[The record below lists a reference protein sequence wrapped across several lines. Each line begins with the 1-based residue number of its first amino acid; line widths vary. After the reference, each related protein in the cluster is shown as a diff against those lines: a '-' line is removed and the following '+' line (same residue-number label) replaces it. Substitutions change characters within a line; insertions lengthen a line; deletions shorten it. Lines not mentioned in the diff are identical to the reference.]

1 LALRGVSSS
10 VSKRPPTGLV
20 YGVSALILAGVVI
33 TTLAFGLGVGV
44 AYGSGIDGRLGS
56 QVERDFVGDQNAEA
70 TALSNSDPSAM
81 SRRLTGN
88 ALEDVSQQ
96 ISDQAAA
103 GAVPTVSF
111 QTASLTILRA
121 PDPIDSS
128 LLIEVQ
134 EDGTKT
140 VITTAGP
147 NSTPT
152 QQTISFH
159 GNFWLRQDTSGR
171 YLIADQSIQNL
182 PSSNLPAVALMAVAL
197 VWIGL
202 AALLVRRRRLQ
213 VIPAPAP
220 DGLAAAV
227 AAVAQAPAAYE
238 PIKAAG
244 NHSAPVVIRTFGGL
258 QLHQD
263 GQEWASALKGR
274 SVTAFIWLRLLVA
287 AIRDPHARPSRDE
300 LGRQA
305 APGRDRET
313 QLKLMRNVIYQGLP
327 ELPPALRD
335 RIRVEPQVMSLKLD
349 GCDIDAINLLFIS
362 AECAG
367 GSVLALSQLA
377 RVRQAIDATAGVF
390 LPEFESVED
399 IATDRHPTC
408 SDLIR
413 GQRDLLAGK
422 RLELIVWLAD
432 SYMATNLPAE
442 AIAILEPALSAQ
454 PARDDL
460 RVRLGAAYN
469 SAGRSADAAGL
480 DARRV
485 PGFTNEVL
493 PNWPRRR

>member
-1 LALRGVSSS
+1 MSSS
-10 VSKRPPTGLV
+10 LSKGPPTGLL
-20 YGVSALILAGVVI
+20 YGLSAIILVGVVI
-33 TTLAFGLGVGV
+33 TTAALGLGVRI

-56 QVERDFVGDQNAEA
+56 QIERDFVSDQNAEA
-70 TALSNSDPSAM
+70 IALSNSDPSAF

-96 ISDQAAA
+96 ISNQTAA
-103 GAVPTVSF
+103 GSAPSVNF
-111 QTASLTILRA
+111 QAGSLTILRA
-121 PDPIDSS
+121 PDPIDPS

-140 VITTAGP
+140 LTMTAGP

-152 QQTISFH
+152 QQTINFH
-159 GNFWLRQDTSGR
+159 GDFWLRQDATGR
-171 YLIADQSIQNL
+171 YLIADQTIQNQ
-182 PSSNLPAVALMAVAL
+182 PSSNLPVLALMAVAL

-202 AALLVRRRRLQ
+202 AAVLVRRRQLQ
-213 VIPAPAP
+213 VIPAPAA

-227 AAVAQAPAAYE
+227 ATVAQAPAAYE
-238 PIKAAG
+238 PIEAA
-244 NHSAPVVIRTFGGL
+244 VVIRTFGGL

-274 SVTAFIWLRLLVA
+274 SVTAFIWLRLLLA
-287 AIRDPHARPSRDE
+287 TIRDPNARPSRDE

-335 RIRVEPQVMSLKLD
+335 RIRVEPQVMRFKLD
-349 GCDIDAINLLFIS
+349 GCDIDAINLLRIS

-367 GSVLALSQLA
+367 RSILALSQMA
-377 RVRQAIDATAGVF
+377 RVRRAIDATAGAF

-408 SDLIR
+408 TDLIR
-413 GQRDLLAGK
+413 EQRDLLAGK

-432 SYMATNLPAE
+432 SYLATNRPAE
-442 AIAILEPALSAQ
+442 AIVILEPALTAQ

-460 RVRLGAAYN
+460 RTRLAAAYN
-469 SAGRSADAAGL
+469 RAGRSADTAGL
-480 DARRV
+480 DARPASVWR
-485 PGFTNEVL
+485 
-493 PNWPRRR
+493 PR